1 LGCAVT
7 GIRDDVAELGS
18 TLAPSQQE
26 KEAVTGFVRDVT
38 RDLTT
43 LLRQELELAK
53 AEITAETSKIGKGA
67 GLLGGAGFAGLMT
80 VIMLTMAAWWGLA
93 NLMDQGWAA
102 LIVAAVWAV
111 IAAVLFVAG
120 RGTLKSISLKPERT
134 LRSLKQLPSAFTT
147 SGGDH
152 NE

>member
-1 LGCAVT
+1 VT
-7 GIRDDVAELGS
+7 GIRDDVADLGS

-43 LLRQELELAK
+43 LMKQELELAK

-67 GLLGGAGFAGLMT
+67 GLLGGAGLAGLMT
-80 VIMLTMAAWWGLA
+80 AIMLTMAAWWGLA
-93 NLMDQGWAA
+93 NLMDEGWAA
-102 LIVAAVWAV
+102 LIVAAVWGLIAV
-111 IAAVLFVAG
+111 VLFVMG

-134 LRSLKQLPSAFTT
+134 LRSLKQLPSAFKT
-147 SGGDH
+147 SRGDD